1 MTVSIR
7 GIGWPTRI
15 GVLFVVILAVAPP
28 VIAYTEDPFILD
40 LLTRLIVVAIA
51 AVSLNL
57 ILGYGGLVSFGHA
70 VYLGI
75 GAYSMG
81 IAAYYD
87 INDGW
92 IHLGLA
98 LGFSALFA
106 LITGAISL
114 RTRGVHFIMI
124 TMAFAQML
132 FFVFVSLEEYGGDDG
147 LSIYSRSEFTN
158 LFDLS
163 NTRVF
168 YYVCL
173 ISLLLAMYLKH
184 RIVNSRFG
192 MVLQG
197 TKGNE
202 QRMTA
207 LGFPTYRYQL
217 IAYVIA
223 GTICGYAGFLL
234 GNFTYFI
241 SPDMMDWT
249 RSGELIFAVVLGG
262 SATIFGPLFGATV
275 FVLFEPVVSF
285 LAPYL
290 TIFFSEETAAAIAVY
305 WPLYFG
311 ALLVLVVLFV
321 RGGISG
327 LLSKARA
334 ANG

>member
-1 MTVSIR
+1 MAIGIR
-7 GIGWPTRI
+7 DIGWSTRV
-15 GVLFVVILAVAPP
+15 GVLFVLVLAIAPP
-28 VIAYTEDPFILD
+28 VIASMEEPFFLD

-70 VYLGI
+70 AYLGI
-75 GAYSMG
+75 GAYSVG
-81 IAAYYD
+81 IAGYYD
-87 INDGW
+87 ITDGW
-92 IHLGLA
+92 IHLALA

-147 LSIYSRSEFTN
+147 LSIYDRSTFPN
-158 LFDLS
+158 LLDLED
-163 NTRVF
+163 THVF
-168 YYVCL
+168 YYVCFV
-173 ISLLLAMYLKH
+173 SLLVAMYLKH

-217 IAYVIA
+217 AAYVIA

-241 SPDMMDWT
+241 SPEMMDWT

-275 FVLFEPVVSF
+275 FILFEPVVSF

-290 TIFFSEETAAAIAVY
+290 TIFVSEETASAIAVY

-327 LLSKARA
+327 LLSKSGA